1 MASRVIALANWKG
14 GSGKTSTAVNL
25 SANLAV
31 LGRKTLLIDLDP
43 QSHSTISL
51 GILPFNLQNTIYEL
65 LLNNNNSP
73 DECIRNTELEKL
85 FIIPATKRLVNA
97 ETDLIN
103 YEFKETILK
112 SVITGFESNYE
123 FIIFDCPPSLGI
135 LTLNALVAAAEILI
149 PLQTHF
155 LALEGLAQM
164 MEAISRINK
173 DYNHNLRLVGIV
185 PTLTNLKARLTRE
198 ILSEVKKY
206 FGEEMILNPI
216 RNDIKIAEAPGY
228 KKPLCLY
235 APKSRGNE
243 DYNVLARQILEMSL

>member
-1 MASRVIALANWKG
+1 MSSRVIALANWKG

-25 SANLAV
+25 SANLANF
-31 LGRKTLLIDLDP
+31 GKKTLLIDLDP

-65 LLNNNNSP
+65 LLSNDNDP
-73 DECIRNTELEKL
+73 GEYIRRTELENL
-85 FIIPATKRLVNA
+85 YIIPATKRLVNA
-97 ETDLIN
+97 ESDLLN
-103 YEFKETILK
+103 YELKETILK
-112 SVITGFESNYE
+112 LVVSKFESNYE
-123 FIIFDCPPSLGI
+123 FIFFDCPPSLGV
-135 LTLNALVAAAEILI
+135 LTLNALVAATEILI

-173 DYNHNLRLVGIV
+173 TYNHNLKLVGII
-185 PTLTNLKARLTRE
+185 PTLTNLKTRLTRE

-216 RNDIKIAEAPGY
+216 RNDIKIAEAPGH

-235 APKSRGNE
+235 APRSRGNE
-243 DYNVLARQILEMSL
+243 DYSTLARQILEMN